1 MKRENQRNVAFSLE
15 RGSGYRSDQGEIWN
29 SIAEKSARFKV
40 NTETGA
46 MADLF
51 EDQKGKLDDYLKAFH
66 LMDNQVGALFAI
78 NGGIVGME
86 SFGHWQTFSKFFKK
100 LIQSYALDA
109 LDWLEEGK
117 EEKEIPAAD
126 LRRLLEGVQKAPQ
139 KTYPSLGLG
148 ENIRFQGL
156 FVSGAA
162 LINDGFVLHLSA
174 FQSQGDE
181 EIKAKVPYQ
190 RFSQRRRKT

>member
-66 LMDNQVGALFAI
+66 LMDN
-78 NGGIVGME
+78 
-86 SFGHWQTFSKFFKK
+86 
-100 LIQSYALDA
+100 
-109 LDWLEEGK
+109 
-117 EEKEIPAAD
+117 
-126 LRRLLEGVQKAPQ
+126 
-139 KTYPSLGLG
+139 
-148 ENIRFQGL
+148 
-156 FVSGAA
+156 
-162 LINDGFVLHLSA
+162 
-174 FQSQGDE
+174 
-181 EIKAKVPYQ
+181 
-190 RFSQRRRKT
+190 